1 MSHQLEITEL
11 ENGDVVLREASA
23 SDSDEPLLRIS
34 FSDDLRDML
43 GGDLVSVAEAM
54 IDAATDYLIVEPDLG
69 SDIGPDLGF
78 GAEPG
83 AALVVDRGL
92 FADSAPLADPEMP
105 ALRPTPLD
113 DTPTIH

>member
-23 SDSDEPLLRIS
+23 SDADEPLLRIS

-69 SDIGPDLGF
+69 A

-83 AALVVDRGL
+83 SPLLVDLGV
-92 FADSAPLADPEMP
+92 FAESAPTADFEAPS
-105 ALRPTPLD
+105 LRPLPPD